1 MGMFSEA
8 NAEANAK
15 QLEGIILDLMKGS
28 DWSDIRSAA
37 RAVAKKK
44 LYQWYLNE
52 CSEAFIAPNGEIVKA
67 FT

>member
-15 QLEGIILDLMKGS
+15 QLETVLTHAIVEGG
-28 DWSDIRSAA
+28 
-37 RAVAKKK
+37 AVKEFAKKH

-52 CSEAFIAPNGEIVKA
+52 CGETWGSYHANPAFEKE
-67 FT
+67 FE